1 MPRRLTQEQM
11 DYIKVHINDYPRKE
25 VAKAAGV
32 TLHTL
37 YKYITILG
45 GTKID
50 NKLNNETI
58 RKISDMYKTM
68 TAREI
73 SEVTNIPQST
83 ILGQVSKLGLKH
95 DVETINRIRKERNKS
110 LRSYWNKEKYAS
122 KGRKLHMQY
131 KMDELRVLS
140 GKPQETRLR
149 IRKLSPKALN
159 AKMYLRKSYNI
170 STLRVSLLFSAMTPR
185 QKDTLKRNT
194 ILKNLVSSLCVL
206 NFRLHFSFAFIVFC
220 KRNLQ
225 TSLCFSCIRKCDI
238 TSYHFNLL
246 IISD

>member
-1 MPRRLTQEQM
+1 M
-11 DYIKVHINDYPRKE
+11 DYIKVHINDYLRKE

-73 SEVTNIPQST
+73 SEVLNIPQST

-95 DVETINRIRKERNKS
+95 NVETINRIRKERNKS
-110 LRSYWNKEKYAS
+110 LRDYWNKERYAS

-131 KMDELRVLS
+131 KMDELRVMS

-159 AKMYLRKSYNI
+159 AKMYLRSLITI
-170 STLRVSLLFSAMTPR
+170 STLRVSRLFSAMTPR
-185 QKDTLKRNT
+185 QKDIRKRNT
-194 ILKNLVSSLCVL
+194 IHESLALNLCALSFRLQ
-206 NFRLHFSFAFIVFC
+206 FRLHFFVFC

-225 TSLCFSCIRKCDI
+225 TSLCFFDHSKV
-238 TSYHFNLL
+238 
-246 IISD
+246 

>member
-1 MPRRLTQEQM
+1 MPRRLTKEQI

-50 NKLNNETI
+50 NKLNKETI

-73 SEVTNIPQST
+73 SELLDIPIST
-83 ILGQVSKLGLKH
+83 IMRQVSKFGLEH
-95 DVETINRIRKERNKS
+95 DEEKKIRIRKERNKS
-110 LRSYWNKEKYAS
+110 LRNYWNKEKYAS

-159 AKMYLRKSYNI
+159 AKMYLRKSYNYFY
-170 STLRVSLLFSAMTPR
+170 SDGEPFVLCYDAET
-185 QKDTLKRNT
+185 KRHPKEEYYT
-194 ILKNLVSSLCVL
+194 
-206 NFRLHFSFAFIVFC
+206 
-220 KRNLQ
+220 
-225 TSLCFSCIRKCDI
+225 RKFGFKFVCA
-238 TSYHFNLL
+238 
-246 IISD
+246 

>member
-1 MPRRLTQEQM
+1 MPRRLTKEQI

-45 GTKID
+45 GTKLD
-50 NKLNNETI
+50 NKLNKETI

-73 SEVTNIPQST
+73 SELLDIPIST
-83 ILGQVSKLGLKH
+83 ILRQVSKFGLEH
-95 DVETINRIRKERNKS
+95 DEETKNRIRKERNKS
-110 LRSYWNKEKYAS
+110 LRNYWNKEKYAS

-149 IRKLSPKALN
+149 MRKLSPKALN
-159 AKMYLRKSYNI
+159 AKMYLRKFYNYFY
-170 STLRVSLLFSAMTPR
+170 SDGEPFVLCYDAET
-185 QKDTLKRNT
+185 KRHPKEEYYT
-194 ILKNLVSSLCVL
+194 
-206 NFRLHFSFAFIVFC
+206 
-220 KRNLQ
+220 
-225 TSLCFSCIRKCDI
+225 RKFGFKFVCA
-238 TSYHFNLL
+238 
-246 IISD
+246 

>member
-1 MPRRLTQEQM
+1 MPRRLTKEQI

-50 NKLNNETI
+50 NKLNKKTI

-73 SEVTNIPQST
+73 SELLDIPIST
-83 ILGQVSKLGLKH
+83 ILRQVSKFGLEH
-95 DVETINRIRKERNKS
+95 DEETKIRIRKERNKS
-110 LRSYWNKEKYAS
+110 LRNYWNKEKYAS

-159 AKMYLRKSYNI
+159 AKMYLRKSYNYFY
-170 STLRVSLLFSAMTPR
+170 SDGEPFVLCYDAET
-185 QKDTLKRNT
+185 KRHPKEEYYT
-194 ILKNLVSSLCVL
+194 
-206 NFRLHFSFAFIVFC
+206 
-220 KRNLQ
+220 
-225 TSLCFSCIRKCDI
+225 RKFGFKFVCA
-238 TSYHFNLL
+238 
-246 IISD
+246 

>member
-1 MPRRLTQEQM
+1 MPRRLTKEQI

-50 NKLNNETI
+50 NKLSKETI
-58 RKISDMYKTM
+58 SQISVMYQTM

-73 SEVTNIPQST
+73 SEVLNIPQST

-95 DVETINRIRKERNKS
+95 NVETINRIRKERNKS
-110 LRSYWNKEKYAS
+110 LRNYWNKEKYAN

-159 AKMYLRKSYNI
+159 AKMYLRKSYNYFYSKGEPI
-170 STLRVSLLFSAMTPR
+170 
-185 QKDTLKRNT
+185 
-194 ILKNLVSSLCVL
+194 
-206 NFRLHFSFAFIVFC
+206 
-220 KRNLQ
+220 
-225 TSLCFSCIRKCDI
+225 
-238 TSYHFNLL
+238 
-246 IISD
+246 

>member
-1 MPRRLTQEQM
+1 M

-95 DVETINRIRKERNKS
+95 DVETINRIRKERNRS

-159 AKMYLRKSYNI
+159 AKMYLRKSYNYFYSKGEPFI
-170 STLRVSLLFSAMTPR
+170 LCYDSET
-185 QKDTLKRNT
+185 KRHPKEV
-194 ILKNLVSSLCVL
+194 KNLVSSLCVL
-206 NFRLHFSFAFIVFC
+206 NFRSQFRLHFSFSANGICKQAFVFHAFESMI
-220 KRNLQ
+220 LPP
-225 TSLCFSCIRKCDI
+225 I
-238 TSYHFNLL
+238 TLTT
-246 IISD
+246 

>member
-1 MPRRLTQEQM
+1 MPRRLTKEQI

-50 NKLNNETI
+50 NKLSKETI
-58 RKISDMYKTM
+58 SQISVMYQTM

-73 SEVTNIPQST
+73 SEVLNIPQST

-95 DVETINRIRKERNKS
+95 NVETINRIRKERNKS
-110 LRSYWNKEKYAS
+110 LRNYWNKEKYAN
-122 KGRKLHMQY
+122 KGRKLYMQY

-159 AKMYLRKSYNI
+159 AKMYLRKSYNYFYSKGEPFI
-170 STLRVSLLFSAMTPR
+170 LCYDSET
-185 QKDTLKRNT
+185 KRHPKEEYYT
-194 ILKNLVSSLCVL
+194 
-206 NFRLHFSFAFIVFC
+206 
-220 KRNLQ
+220 
-225 TSLCFSCIRKCDI
+225 RKFGFKFVCA
-238 TSYHFNLL
+238 
-246 IISD
+246 

>member
-1 MPRRLTQEQM
+1 MPRRLTKEQI

-50 NKLNNETI
+50 NKLNKETI

-73 SEVTNIPQST
+73 SELLDIPIST
-83 ILGQVSKLGLKH
+83 ILRQVSKFGLEH
-95 DVETINRIRKERNKS
+95 DEEKKIRIRKERNKS
-110 LRSYWNKEKYAS
+110 LRNYWNKEKYAS

-159 AKMYLRKSYNI
+159 AKMYLRKSYNYFY
-170 STLRVSLLFSAMTPR
+170 SDGEPFVLCYDAET
-185 QKDTLKRNT
+185 KRHPKEEYYT
-194 ILKNLVSSLCVL
+194 
-206 NFRLHFSFAFIVFC
+206 
-220 KRNLQ
+220 
-225 TSLCFSCIRKCDI
+225 RKFGFKFVCA
-238 TSYHFNLL
+238 
-246 IISD
+246 

>member
-1 MPRRLTQEQM
+1 MPRRLTKEQI

-95 DVETINRIRKERNKS
+95 DVDHVVTHCLLPFIFLRN
-110 LRSYWNKEKYAS
+110 YWNKERYAS

-131 KMDELRVLS
+131 KMDELRVMS
-140 GKPQETRLR
+140 GKPQETKLR
-149 IRKLSPKALN
+149 IRKLSSKALN
-159 AKMYLRKSYNI
+159 AKMYLRKSYNYFYSKGEPFI
-170 STLRVSLLFSAMTPR
+170 LCYDSET
-185 QKDTLKRNT
+185 KRHPKEEYYT
-194 ILKNLVSSLCVL
+194 DKFGFKFVC
-206 NFRLHFSFAFIVFC
+206 A
-220 KRNLQ
+220 
-225 TSLCFSCIRKCDI
+225 
-238 TSYHFNLL
+238 
-246 IISD
+246 

>member
-1 MPRRLTQEQM
+1 M

-95 DVETINRIRKERNKS
+95 NVETINRIRKERNKS
-110 LRSYWNKEKYAS
+110 LRNYWNKERYARRRTMLS
-122 KGRKLHMQY
+122 YGMALSVDIIEDFLISLTWWADLGFFHLPSY
-131 KMDELRVLS
+131 KI
-140 GKPQETRLR
+140 TR
-149 IRKLSPKALN
+149 I
-159 AKMYLRKSYNI
+159 
-170 STLRVSLLFSAMTPR
+170 
-185 QKDTLKRNT
+185 
-194 ILKNLVSSLCVL
+194 
-206 NFRLHFSFAFIVFC
+206 
-220 KRNLQ
+220 
-225 TSLCFSCIRKCDI
+225 
-238 TSYHFNLL
+238 
-246 IISD
+246 

>member
-1 MPRRLTQEQM
+1 M
-11 DYIKVHINDYPRKE
+11 DYIKAHINDYPRKE

-58 RKISDMYKTM
+58 RKISDMYQTM

-95 DVETINRIRKERNKS
+95 DIETINRIRKERNKS
-110 LRSYWNKEKYAS
+110 LRDYWNKERYAS

-131 KMDELRVLS
+131 KMDELRVMS

-159 AKMYLRKSYNI
+159 AKMYLRKSYNF
-170 STLRVSLLFSAMTPR
+170 STLRVSRLFSAMTPR

-206 NFRLHFSFAFIVFC
+206 NFRLHFSFSANGICKQAFDFHASGSMT
-220 KRNLQ
+220 LPP
-225 TSLCFSCIRKCDI
+225 I
-238 TSYHFNLL
+238 TLTT
-246 IISD
+246 